1 MKKLRNDFV
10 IYYEVKNN
18 RLFTITIGNA
28 IIFVQANQNST
39 RTADRLISTRK
50 RSMTM
55 ENRVNDDDKSC
66 VGQESSQLAIVP
78 EDIQLRVDLEW
89 LAKQMSI
96 IGANR
101 RGLSLESMNAMV
113 ERLRR
118 KYPRVRLLCYV
129 LCYYLRNFKWWH
141 NASLIETIIM
151 IDYFRYSFHY
161 VRFFLIEIF
170 FEK

>member
-1 MKKLRNDFV
+1 
-10 IYYEVKNN
+10 
-18 RLFTITIGNA
+18 
-28 IIFVQANQNST
+28 
-39 RTADRLISTRK
+39 
-50 RSMTM
+50 MTM

-66 VGQESSQLAIVP
+66 VKNRVQESSQLAIVP

-118 KYPRVRLLCYV
+118 KC
-129 LCYYLRNFKWWH
+129 
-141 NASLIETIIM
+141 
-151 IDYFRYSFHY
+151 
-161 VRFFLIEIF
+161 
-170 FEK
+170 

>member
-1 MKKLRNDFV
+1 MF
-10 IYYEVKNN
+10 I
-18 RLFTITIGNA
+18 
-28 IIFVQANQNST
+28 QANQNST

-141 NASLIETIIM
+141 NASLIETIII
-151 IDYFRYSFHY
+151 IDYFRYSFHLRY
-161 VRFFLIEIF
+161 F
-170 FEK
+170 

>member
-1 MKKLRNDFV
+1 
-10 IYYEVKNN
+10 
-18 RLFTITIGNA
+18 
-28 IIFVQANQNST
+28 
-39 RTADRLISTRK
+39 
-50 RSMTM
+50 MTM

-66 VGQESSQLAIVP
+66 VRQESSQLAIVP

-118 KYPRVRLLCYV
+118 KCYSLLYCEISIGDTM
-129 LCYYLRNFKWWH
+129 LR
-141 NASLIETIIM
+141 
-151 IDYFRYSFHY
+151 
-161 VRFFLIEIF
+161 
-170 FEK
+170 